1 MDQIPDYFEC
11 IIKKHE
17 TIINN
22 SPIQIYINRIKNSV
36 ACEKID
42 KDKNCEHLPKLEL
55 VQVVLTHCN

>member
-36 ACEKID
+36 ACEIETD
-42 KDKNCEHLPKLEL
+42 YKLDPQSQETMKL
-55 VQVVLTHCN
+55 LRSMEKK